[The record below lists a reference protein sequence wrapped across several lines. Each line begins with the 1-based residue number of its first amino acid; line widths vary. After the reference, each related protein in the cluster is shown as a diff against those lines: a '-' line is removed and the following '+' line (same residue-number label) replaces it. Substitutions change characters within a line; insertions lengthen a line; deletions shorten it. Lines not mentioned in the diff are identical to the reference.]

1 MNKKSLSIL
10 LVVISIVLLTF
21 VGSFDESLNKKDFKS
36 LQKSNSQ
43 IQDIIKDKKQTES
56 ELVNEIYFD
65 GNKLFLDKTND
76 TLFYSLV
83 EGSNT
88 AYNPKVSWIGKDVEV
103 VIEDKQITDT
113 LIANNESI
121 SITTYK
127 DNKYHTYNLKCTTLP
142 LINIDV
148 NMDSLNKE
156 DEELLKFKEI
166 KMNFEIFDN
175 RKDIDQRYFKY
186 DGKINVRGNATKWY
200 AKKGFKL
207 ELKTTEVEEQKQQIS
222 LLGLRQGKDYILYA
236 AHNDQEKI
244 RNVFSSNLWYESCA
258 KNNSFGLDN
267 GMCYKYC
274 ELFLNNEY
282 WGLYALGFPID
293 EIQEQIDSNNIN
305 ENIYEKVSFYEIEYL
320 MDEAQDFRNGYQL
333 KTNKAKEKAWQPL
346 KDFYRAVLHSEDVN
360 EIYDVVD
367 INNSIDIYLFY
378 NFVQGSDN
386 VSRDGEENLFLYN
399 TFLVSK
405 ENDDGIKMLYV
416 PWDLD
421 RTWGE
426 GLNDDVWYDY
436 DYDKDSIMY
445 INPVEFLKELGNDN
459 INRLIKDRY
468 DYLRNNE
475 WSNDSLLNMLN
486 QYENSI
492 FKSGAFVRDKDKWP
506 SGEHVEN
513 NEGLSIFKEYVI
525 KRATYV
531 DQYMEENYQ

>member
-1 MNKKSLSIL
+1 MSKKSLSVL
-10 LVVISIVLLTF
+10 LVIISIVLLTF
-21 VGSFDESLNKKDFKS
+21 VGSFSDALNKNDFNS
-36 LQKSNSQ
+36 LQKSNTQ

-56 ELVNEIYFD
+56 ELVDEIYFD
-65 GNKLFLDKTND
+65 GNKLFLDKTTD

-88 AYNPKVSWIGKDVEV
+88 AYNPKVSWIGNGVKVI
-103 VIEDKQITDT
+103 IEDKQITDN
-113 LIANNESI
+113 LIENNESI
-121 SITTYK
+121 EITTYK

-156 DEELLKFKEI
+156 DEELLVFKEI

-175 RKDIDQRYFKY
+175 RKDVNQRHYKY

-207 ELKTTEVEEQKQQIS
+207 ELKTIEVEEQKQQIS

-267 GMCYKYC
+267 GMYYKYC

-293 EIQEQIDSNNIN
+293 EIQEQINPYNIN

-333 KTNKAKEKAWQPL
+333 KTNKTKEKAWQPL
-346 KDFYRAVLHSEDVN
+346 KDFYSVVLHSEDGE
-360 EIYDVVD
+360 EIYDVID
-367 INNSIDIYLFY
+367 IDNAIDIYLFY

-399 TFLVSK
+399 TFLISK
-405 ENDDGIKMLYV
+405 ENEAGTKILYA

-421 RTWGE
+421 KTWGE
-426 GLNDDVWYDY
+426 GLDDEVRYDY
-436 DYDKDSIMY
+436 GYNKNSIMY
-445 INPVEFLKELGNDN
+445 INPVEFLKELGDKN
-459 INRLIKDRY
+459 INELIKERY
-468 DYLRNNE
+468 DYLRDNE
-475 WSNDSLLNMLN
+475 WSDENLMSILNK
-486 QYENSI
+486 YESNI
-492 FKSGAFVRDKDKWP
+492 FKSGAFARDANKWA
-506 SGEHVEN
+506 SGEHIEN
-513 NEGLSIFKEYVI
+513 NIGLSEFKEYVI
-525 KRATYV
+525 KRVNYV
-531 DQYMEENYQ
+531 DKYMNENY